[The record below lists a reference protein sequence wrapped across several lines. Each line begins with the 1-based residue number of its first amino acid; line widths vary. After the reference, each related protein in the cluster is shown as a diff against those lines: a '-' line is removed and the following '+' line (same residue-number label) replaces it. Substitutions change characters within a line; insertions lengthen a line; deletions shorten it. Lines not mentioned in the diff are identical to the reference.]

1 MDFAGGFFTIRA
13 TDMFLNI
20 LLLTLTV
27 TLFGNGV
34 FADIYIYI
42 YIYTASSLFIP
53 VDGYLG
59 CFHVLAIV
67 NSAAVNTEVHVSFWT
82 MFFHTLPHSS
92 CVTLSTLLHPIN

>member
-1 MDFAGGFFTIRA
+1 MDFAGGFFTISA

-20 LLLTLTV
+20 LLLALTV
-27 TLFGNGV
+27 TLCENGV
-34 FADIYIYI
+34 FADIYIY
-42 YIYTASSLFIP
+42 TAPSLSIP

-67 NSAAVNTEVHVSFWT
+67 NSGAVNMEVHVSFWT
-82 MFFHTLPHSS
+82 MFFQTLPHSS